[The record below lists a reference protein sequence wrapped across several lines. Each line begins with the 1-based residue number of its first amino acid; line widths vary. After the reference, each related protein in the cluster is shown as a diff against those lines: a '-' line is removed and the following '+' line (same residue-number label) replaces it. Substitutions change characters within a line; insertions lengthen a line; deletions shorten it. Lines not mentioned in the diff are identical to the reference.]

1 MTQLQTMTV
10 PYVDLVTQHAPLKS
24 ELLEAT
30 QRVFEHGQFI
40 LGPEVEELETQWADR
55 CATRHAISVS
65 NGTSA
70 LILTLKALGIGPG
83 DEVITVANSFIAS
96 VSPIIHVNATP
107 RFADVGDDLNISAE
121 SAARSINEKT
131 KAIITVHLT
140 GRPAGMNEIKQ
151 LAAEHKLAVIEDAAQ
166 AMGALYR
173 SQPVG
178 GLGTAGCFS
187 LHPLKTAGACG
198 DAGMITTNDDHL
210 ADQLKRLR
218 NHGFL
223 TRQEDCDMWGFNA
236 RMDTLQAALALVKLK
251 HLDTWIQRRREI
263 AQIYRNRLEK
273 IVRIPQDHSEDL
285 AVYHTFPIIAHRR
298 DELRLHLNSNGVDCK
313 VHYSVPIHQMELTRH
328 LQSGDIALPVTEH
341 ISRSILSLPINETLV
356 DEQIHY
362 CCELI
367 EAFHQ

>member
-10 PYVDLVTQHAPLKS
+10 PYVDLIAQHAPLKS
-24 ELLEAT
+24 ELLEAA

-40 LGPEVEELETQWADR
+40 LGLEVEELETQWAHR

-65 NGTSA
+65 NGTTA
-70 LILTLKALGIGPG
+70 ITLTLKALGIGLG

-96 VSPIIHVNATP
+96 VSPIIHVHATP
-107 RFADVGDDLNISAE
+107 RFADVGDDLNIHVE
-121 SAARSINEKT
+121 SAARCINEKT
-131 KAIITVHLT
+131 KAIIVVHLT
-140 GRPAGMNEIKQ
+140 GRPAMMNEIKQ

-166 AMGALYR
+166 AMGTLYR
-173 SQPVG
+173 GQPVG
-178 GLGTAGCFS
+178 GLASAGCFS
-187 LHPLKTAGACG
+187 LHPLKSAGACG

-210 ADQLKRLR
+210 ADQLKHLR

-263 AQIYRNRLEK
+263 AQIYRDRLEK
-273 IVRIPQDHSEDL
+273 IVRIPQDHPEDFST
-285 AVYHTFPIIAHRR
+285 YHTFPIIAHQR
-298 DELRLHLNSNGVDCK
+298 DELMLHLHSNGVDCK
-313 VHYSVPIHQMELTRH
+313 VHYSIPIHQMEMTQQ
-328 LQSGDIALPVTEH
+328 LQRDAISLPATERN
-341 ISRSILSLPINETLV
+341 SQSILSLPVNETLM
-356 DEQIHY
+356 DDQIHY

-367 EAFHQ
+367 EAFYR